1 MSMCLATSRFL
12 DADGYILGER
22 IRIDIAHE
30 IDKNNP
36 LLYFHGTW

>member
-1 MSMCLATSRFL
+1 VSMCLATSRFL
-12 DADGYILGER
+12 DADGYILRGK
-22 IRIDIAHE
+22 IRIEIARE